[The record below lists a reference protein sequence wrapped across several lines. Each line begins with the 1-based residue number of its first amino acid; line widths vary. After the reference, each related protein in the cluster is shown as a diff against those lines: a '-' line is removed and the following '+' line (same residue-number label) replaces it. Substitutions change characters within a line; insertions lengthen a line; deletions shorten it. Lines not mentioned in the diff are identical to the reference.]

1 MKLKVRVVS
10 IALLIVLSL
19 VLVSGCAPG
28 VPGELKPP
36 EVTLA
41 GVYPLQLGAGS
52 IDYEVVFS
60 ISNPNSVMVVLDTLE
75 WNVSTKY
82 TTILGEEKTSVLARR
97 LLLDDVYIPAN
108 TEVKVTSA
116 FAVALGTVI
125 GEVYMELGSD
135 ALKYLP
141 QSMQD
146 LITSGQMAPDQA
158 AGMVQVGAI
167 AAMFPL
173 WKLIGASRPPI
184 DPQLDTYLELSV
196 WDAAAEGPPLWTGQ
210 GTASFLSAAGPA
222 EVEFQSQWQQAG

>member
-1 MKLKVRVVS
+1 MKLNIRVISV
-10 IALLIVLSL
+10 AMLLVLSL
-19 VLVSGCAPG
+19 ILVSGCAPS
-28 VPGELKPP
+28 ELKAP
-36 EVTLA
+36 EVKVA

-60 ISNPNSVMVVLDTLE
+60 VYNPNSVMVALDTLE
-75 WNVSTKY
+75 WNISTKY

-116 FAVALGTVI
+116 FAVALATVI

-146 LITSGQMAPDQA
+146 LISSGQMPPDQA
-158 AGMVQVGAI
+158 SGMVQVGAI

-173 WKLIGASRPPI
+173 WKLLGASRPPI
-184 DPQLDTYLELSV
+184 NPNLDTYLELAV
-196 WDAAAEGPPLWTGQ
+196 WEPASAGPPLWTAT
-210 GTASFLSAAGPA
+210 GTASFRSDAGPA
-222 EVEFQSQWQQAG
+222 EVEFESQWQQAA